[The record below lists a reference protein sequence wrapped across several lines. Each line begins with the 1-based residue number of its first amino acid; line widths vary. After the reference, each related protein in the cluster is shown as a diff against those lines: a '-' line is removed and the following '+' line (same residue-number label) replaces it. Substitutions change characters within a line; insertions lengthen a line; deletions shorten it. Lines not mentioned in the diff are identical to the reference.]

1 MKKEPLY
8 ARAPVI
14 EPLSL
19 RPADA
24 ARAIGISERLLWQ
37 WTREQFV
44 PHVRIGNVVLY
55 PVEQLG
61 CWLKERTTRI
71 KADNNQCGSAA
82 VAAGEAE
89 AIERKTITERGH
101 G

>member
-1 MKKEPLY
+1 MKKELIP

-19 RPADA
+19 RPAEA

-37 WTREQFV
+37 WTREQWV

-55 PVEQLG
+55 PVEQLSR
-61 CWLKERTTRI
+61 WLNERTTQI
-71 KADNNQCGSAA
+71 TAGDNQFGDGGSTLET
-82 VAAGEAE
+82 AGD
-89 AIERKTITERGH
+89 
-101 G
+101 